1 MKLNKKGYML
11 VEIVLSSV
19 LAMSIALYLLNLTYQ
34 FKNKD
39 EDIYQSISYSSD
51 KIAITKNIM
60 NDLDN
65 QIITKIEKNGN
76 NEVILTTQSSGTEEK
91 RKIQIDNPEN
101 KEVTITY
108 GKINNDGSFDK
119 NDSSYYQKN
128 LQKSLLFKEIKI
140 NNENENIITIKII
153 LESMYTDDDYSIK
166 LLAKTSTEAAIEIN
180 TDFLYKKKPGDY
192 SST

>member
-11 VEIVLSSV
+11 VEIVLASV
-19 LAMSIALYLLNLTYQ
+19 LAMSIALYLLNLIYQ

-60 NDLDN
+60 NDLDK
-65 QIITKIEKNGN
+65 QVITKIEKSEN

-91 RKIQIDNPEN
+91 RKIQINNPEN

-108 GKINNDGSFDK
+108 GKLNNDGSFDK

-153 LESMYTDDDYSIK
+153 LESMYTNDDYSIK
-166 LLAKTSTEAAIEIN
+166 LLAKTAAKTLIEDNST
-180 TDFLYKKKPGDY
+180 
-192 SST
+192 

>member
-34 FKNKD
+34 FKNKN

-65 QIITKIEKNGN
+65 QIITKIEKKEN
-76 NEVILTTQSSGTEEK
+76 NEVILTSKSGTLEEK
-91 RKIQIDNPEN
+91 RKINITSPSTNNSQNQKI
-101 KEVTITY
+101 TITY
-108 GKINNDGSFDK
+108 GKINNSNNFDT
-119 NDSSYYQKN
+119 NDVSYYRKE
-128 LQKSLLFKEIKI
+128 LQKSLLFKGIEI
-140 NNENENIITIKII
+140 NNSNMNTATIKIK
-153 LESMYTDDDYSIK
+153 LESMYSSDDYSIK
-166 LLAKTSTEAAIEIN
+166 LLV
-180 TDFLYKKKPGDY
+180 KK
-192 SST
+192 SN

>member
-11 VEIVLSSV
+11 IEIVLSSV

-76 NEVILTTQSSGTEEK
+76 NEIILTSTSGTSEEK
-91 RKIQIDNPEN
+91 RKINITYPSTNYSQNQQI
-101 KEVTITY
+101 TITY
-108 GKINNDGSFDK
+108 GKINNNTFDTS
-119 NDSSYYQKN
+119 DISYYQKK
-128 LQKSLLFKEIKI
+128 LQKSLLFKGIEI
-140 NNENENIITIKII
+140 NNPNTNIATIKIK
-153 LESMYTDDDYSIK
+153 LESMYSKDDYSIK
-166 LLAKTSTEAAIEIN
+166 LIV
-180 TDFLYKKKPGDY
+180 KKDN
-192 SST
+192 

>member
-34 FKNKD
+34 FKNKN

-65 QIITKIEKNGN
+65 QIITKIEKKEH
-76 NEVILTTQSSGTEEK
+76 NEVILTSKSGTLEEK
-91 RKIQIDNPEN
+91 KFIISP
-101 KEVTITY
+101 
-108 GKINNDGSFDK
+108 
-119 NDSSYYQKN
+119 N
-128 LQKSLLFKEIKI
+128 LLM
-140 NNENENIITIKII
+140 II
-153 LESMYTDDDYSIK
+153 
-166 LLAKTSTEAAIEIN
+166 
-180 TDFLYKKKPGDY
+180 FRH
-192 SST
+192 